1 MVAIKTNN
9 NSLDTAVIGTS
20 GLDGEI
26 AQHFTL
32 DRYLGD
38 TLTLPYTFEDVKI
51 KTNELCTADNVN
63 AAIYKLHYNFL
74 YINAQ
79 TKLADNNFPRNYKGY
94 VSSNNLTGKDN
105 VTWTRS
111 PSADTDNLTN
121 IGTGGTLLSGIVAGA
136 FAQSID
142 SQVEYVGVVATSAA
156 LIGYRS
162 NFADD
167 TANVNLNKQAIEDA
181 SGLEFTNIKSMQ
193 FNSEKRLF
201 VIDGSNIHKFNVDSV
216 LTSNRAVSGIGR
228 FLIKTIGGQSKN
240 IYDKDKFNNPVSIS
254 IDKNDNV
261 YILDKDDHGFK
272 IYDKD
277 LNWKRTASRKTEYT
291 NLSGGTPVSIAVDD
305 ETSKIYVLT
314 TNGLLFRYTDQAVFE
329 SVARLNDPVEAD
341 EEFKQIIFSKK
352 HDDIM
357 YVMTNKSLF
366 KKFKTK
372 VSKSIGAFRLTDNN
386 IKSQSLGFFNLM
398 IADEYTYDYVLLGGN
413 STHSGV
419 PSQVGVIFKFNED
432 INYKTLAHD
441 AYKTNLYS
449 LSSINIREAEFV
461 TSWTINK
468 AFNKLI
474 YNHLL
479 LRDNINYKYVGK
491 YDPVGRLQ
499 FVKSRHIL
507 DTDPNLFGHTTTLDN
522 FVGINEPVFADVI
535 NRPLNEVY
543 KIQEKLIEVCNESIT
558 NKYPYAAQVVA
569 VN

>member
-216 LTSNRAVSGIGR
+216 LTSNRG
-228 FLIKTIGGQSKN
+228 
-240 IYDKDKFNNPVSIS
+240 
-254 IDKNDNV
+254 
-261 YILDKDDHGFK
+261 
-272 IYDKD
+272 
-277 LNWKRTASRKTEYT
+277 
-291 NLSGGTPVSIAVDD
+291 
-305 ETSKIYVLT
+305 
-314 TNGLLFRYTDQAVFE
+314 
-329 SVARLNDPVEAD
+329 
-341 EEFKQIIFSKK
+341 
-352 HDDIM
+352 
-357 YVMTNKSLF
+357 
-366 KKFKTK
+366 
-372 VSKSIGAFRLTDNN
+372 
-386 IKSQSLGFFNLM
+386 
-398 IADEYTYDYVLLGGN
+398 
-413 STHSGV
+413 
-419 PSQVGVIFKFNED
+419 
-432 INYKTLAHD
+432 
-441 AYKTNLYS
+441 
-449 LSSINIREAEFV
+449 
-461 TSWTINK
+461 
-468 AFNKLI
+468 
-474 YNHLL
+474 
-479 LRDNINYKYVGK
+479 
-491 YDPVGRLQ
+491 
-499 FVKSRHIL
+499 
-507 DTDPNLFGHTTTLDN
+507 
-522 FVGINEPVFADVI
+522 
-535 NRPLNEVY
+535 
-543 KIQEKLIEVCNESIT
+543 
-558 NKYPYAAQVVA
+558 
-569 VN
+569 